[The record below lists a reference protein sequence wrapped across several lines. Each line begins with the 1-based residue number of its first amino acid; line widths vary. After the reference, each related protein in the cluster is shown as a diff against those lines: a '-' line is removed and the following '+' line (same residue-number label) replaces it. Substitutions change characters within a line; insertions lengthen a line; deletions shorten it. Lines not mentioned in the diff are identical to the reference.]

1 MEWCEDGGSD
11 DVWLTAAVDG
21 FAVAV
26 ATTGGAV
33 DDDDNGDGEE
43 GVDDLVGEGGLIRR
57 NMPRKMCS
65 GGVVAADM
73 VPDAGEWRGV
83 EVEVAVEVEMFGD
96 SWRWRWRSEK
106 RESTK

>member
-1 MEWCEDGGSD
+1 MKCCEDGGSD
-11 DVWLTAAVDG
+11 GVWLTAAVDG

-33 DDDDNGDGEE
+33 DDDDNGDGEGEE
-43 GVDDLVGEGGLIRR
+43 GVDDLVGDGGLIRR

-73 VPDAGEWRGV
+73 VRCRR
-83 EVEVAVEVEMFGD
+83 VEMIGED
-96 SWRWRWRSEK
+96 WRSIEE
-106 RESTK
+106 RERVCVVEALLPL